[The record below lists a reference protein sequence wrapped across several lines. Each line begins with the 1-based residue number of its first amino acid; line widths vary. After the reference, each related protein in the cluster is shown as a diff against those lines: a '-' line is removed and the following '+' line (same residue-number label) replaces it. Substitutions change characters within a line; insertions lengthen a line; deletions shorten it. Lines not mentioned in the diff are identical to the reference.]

1 MNLAKKSDVAI
12 KKKTGDQ
19 NKALREHLLYVLRGG
34 GAHVDFNTFI
44 ADFPVELINE
54 KPAQLPY
61 TPWQVLEH
69 MRLAQSDILEFTRN
83 RDHVSPSFPEGYWP
97 SSEQKADRKT
107 WAKTIKLFRADLK
120 AMTNLV
126 EDSATDLF
134 AEIPHGHGQTI
145 MREALLIADHNAYH
159 LGALFVMKRMLE

>member
-1 MNLAKKSDVAI
+1 MNES
-12 KKKTGDQ
+12 T
-19 NKALREHLLYVLRGG
+19 ALRDQLVSLLDGG
-34 GAHVDFNTFI
+34 NAHISFDDFVK
-44 ADFPVELINE
+44 DFPVEKCGQRIDG
-54 KPAQLPY
+54 LPY
-61 TPWQVLEH
+61 TVWQVLEH